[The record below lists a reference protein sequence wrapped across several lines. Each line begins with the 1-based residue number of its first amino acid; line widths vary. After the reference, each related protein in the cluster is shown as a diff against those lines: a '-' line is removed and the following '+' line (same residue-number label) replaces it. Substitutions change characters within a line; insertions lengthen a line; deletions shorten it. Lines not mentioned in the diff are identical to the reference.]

1 MNDPT
6 PELLQRLEDSQQAT
20 TTRIQRI
27 TVLLQKRRPI
37 HEGLVEAVNGFDG
50 PMTDWPAVLGALG
63 AGLTRL
69 GRCDAEFGEAI
80 VELGASLIARD
91 NAILALLDLTGTE
104 PKSL

>member
-6 PELLQRLEDSQQAT
+6 PELLARLEDSQQAT

-27 TVLLQKRRPI
+27 TVLLHKARPI
-37 HEGLVEAVNGFDG
+37 REGLVEAVNGLDG

-63 AGLTRL
+63 EGLTRL

-80 VELGASLIARD
+80 VELSESLIERD
-91 NAILALLDLTGTE
+91 NAVLELLQLTGTE